1 MRQSN
6 IFSNGMLHGMLH
18 GMLNVRPPWML
29 GGPFG
34 KFWKRTQSVKS
45 RLKLTIIYIYICV
58 CIYIYIYIFKIC
70 QITLAIGEPKNLK
83 MLMIPALESNTISK
97 CPTHRSR
104 SVVAHRQV
112 LLAQCQRCQGQMK
125 LATGD
130 QAPLSGGTW
139 RNVDGWDVSTI
150 HIFGDL
156 AELCH
161 IGRLHGANL

>member
-1 MRQSN
+1 
-6 IFSNGMLHGMLH
+6 
-18 GMLNVRPPWML
+18 ML

-45 RLKLTIIYIYICV
+45 RLKLTILYIYKYVYIYISSKFV
-58 CIYIYIYIFKIC
+58 KKLWI
-70 QITLAIGEPKNLK
+70 LGHLKNLK